1 MGDAASDFGLG
12 SFVSWKSWWRV
23 RHYSKQLLRKLSS
36 FLQRGLILSTAVGVI
51 PQPSPFC
58 TLVTAILSPRKTMS
72 FSRLPRLTSAVRTL
86 HTSCP
91 ARQPAANPTEIFQ
104 KAFGERA
111 AAQTSPLMKNEV
123 QDNREQFKANQVR
136 LYPFSSFF
144 LFLLVGNPGE
154 STHVD
159 IKADSFGSSQLF

>member
-1 MGDAASDFGLG
+1 MTLDSVHLFPGNLG
-12 SFVSWKSWWRV
+12 GGFDIIRNNSYVNLV
-23 RHYSKQLLRKLSS
+23 LS
-36 FLQRGLILSTAVGVI
+36 LQRGLILSTAVSVI

-58 TLVTAILSPRKTMS
+58 TLVTAILPPRKMMS

-136 LYPFSSFF
+136 LYPFPPFFSFS
-144 LFLLVGNPGE
+144 PRW
-154 STHVD
+154 
-159 IKADSFGSSQLF
+159 